1 MQQQQQLMAA
11 GNLLRSSTSVT
22 NILSQGQHPL
32 SATVNS
38 HLYQSVVGQL
48 AQSHRALQQAVQ
60 QVNNKTPHTSS
71 RSLSKKKKIYKH

>member
-1 MQQQQQLMAA
+1 MAA

-22 NILSQGQHPL
+22 NILSQGHHQL
-32 SATVNS
+32 SATANS

-60 QVNNKTPHTSS
+60 QVNKQLQQQKQQQQ
-71 RSLSKKKKIYKH
+71 R